1 MQVPRFLNVCSSE
14 ITAPEKTLRDW
25 CFLVN
30 IFGSIIQYRL
40 GGGLC
45 TLFFLR
51 VQWNKRLFV
60 GVFITL
66 SNMRDGDFCEN
77 S

>member
-30 IFGSIIQYRL
+30 IFGSIIPYRL
-40 GGGLC
+40 GGLW

-51 VQWNKRLFV
+51 VQWNKRFFV

-66 SNMRDGDFCEN
+66 SNIRDGDFCEN